1 MDVTPVLDTWVSP
14 LLRNCGRDL
23 LMDAFMLADRID
35 VPSMI
40 VLLENS
46 LMEYFRSRWQHSDD
60 IYDTETWEAI
70 ERVFSLHPP
79 NFVRLQVKI
88 TAAMGDSRVVLTSQP
103 EKLQERLMES
113 PNLSNALAMNAIRGG
128 CLMSNV
134 TEVNLKPPRKIRC
147 VASSMK
153 R

>member
-1 MDVTPVLDTWVSP
+1 
-14 LLRNCGRDL
+14 
-23 LMDAFMLADRID
+23 MDAFMLADRID